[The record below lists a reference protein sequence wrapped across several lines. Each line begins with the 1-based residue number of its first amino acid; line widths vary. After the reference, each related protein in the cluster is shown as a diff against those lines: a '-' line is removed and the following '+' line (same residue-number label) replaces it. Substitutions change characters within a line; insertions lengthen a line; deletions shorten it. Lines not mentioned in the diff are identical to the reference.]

1 MITTHM
7 NDWNR
12 HLNGIP
18 WTRKERP
25 GVRSAKE
32 GRPMQAAR
40 PLRPASC
47 VSTAPITPWI
57 AMPNDARKPGD
68 ARKQRLLREAHA
80 SDNGEISGE
89 ISRVETALV
98 ILVTAVLALSIYWG
112 AVAVVM
118 GSATVKR
125 NGVVQQDAAT
135 PKKDLAASTAA
146 ADVTGPSRPLINQDN
161 STR

>member
-47 VSTAPITPWI
+47 VSTAPLTPWI
-57 AMPNDARKPGD
+57 AMPNDATKPSD
-68 ARKQRLLREAHA
+68 ARKQRLLREAHR
-80 SDNGEISGE
+80 SDKGEISGE

-125 NGVVQQDAAT
+125 NGVVQQDAAI
-135 PKKDLAASTAA
+135 PKNDLAASTGA
-146 ADVTGPSRPLINQDN
+146 ADDGLR
-161 STR
+161 RAR

>member
-1 MITTHM
+1 MITTQM

-25 GVRSAKE
+25 GLRSHKD
-32 GRPMQAAR
+32 GRSMQAAR

-57 AMPNDARKPGD
+57 AMPNAAFKPSD
-68 ARKQRLLREAHA
+68 ARKQRLLREAHG
-80 SDNGEISGE
+80 SDSGE
-89 ISRVETALV
+89 ISSVENALV
-98 ILVTAVLALSIYWG
+98 FLVTAVLALAIYWG

-125 NGVVQQDAAT
+125 NDVVQQNAAT
-135 PKKDLAASTAA
+135 PKKDIVTSTTAA
-146 ADVTGPSRPLINQDN
+146 DATEPSRPLINQQN
-161 STR
+161 SSQ

>member
-1 MITTHM
+1 MITTQM

-25 GVRSAKE
+25 GLRSLKV
-32 GRPMQAAR
+32 GRPMQAAG
-40 PLRPASC
+40 PLRTASC

-57 AMPNDARKPGD
+57 AMPNAAFKPSD
-68 ARKQRLLREAHA
+68 ARKQRLLREAHR
-80 SDNGEISGE
+80 SDKGEISGE
-89 ISRVETALV
+89 ISRVENALV
-98 ILVTAVLALSIYWG
+98 ILLTAVLALAIYWG

-125 NGVVQQDAAT
+125 NDVVQQNAAT

-146 ADVTGPSRPLINQDN
+146 ADATDPSRRLINQEKN
-161 STR
+161 SQ